1 MRRTMLVLLYLGFTV
16 SALQAQQLT
25 ILDRSLKDVE
35 AFAREDTN
43 DSQRQYILA
52 LAHWKQHHWR
62 QTDSLL
68 RLAVQLDPRYADAY
82 LALYFLPFARRPSLG
97 DEEIDG
103 RVPDSWKPALTE
115 AEGFYQRAI
124 RTMPMVNLQILGVAF
139 EIDDPSVADMSNAEW
154 LAYQRSYAWYVDLG
168 LGRYRLAYDRM
179 QKLVEREFDGVH
191 HPEKIP
197 DYILWYRGLAA
208 AHSWQY
214 NAAMGDFRMLL
225 DRAIKRQQRDEIV
238 HVPLRDNEYRF
249 VLASLQELTRH
260 RDSAIAL
267 YQEALVHDLGL
278 VMAHIH
284 LANLYEENG
293 QAADALTERRRAA
306 EAGSDDPTVLFDLAA
321 SLFNDGQVT
330 QAEDPLLK
338 AVKIDPRYA
347 PTYYLLGRSAEEL
360 GLTDEARDQYTKY
373 LALAPLRAADLRT
386 DAQQRL
392 QKLTR

>member
-1 MRRTMLVLLYLGFTV
+1 MRKITLVLCLCV
-16 SALQAQQLT
+16 AASALRAQELT

-43 DSQRQYILA
+43 DAERQYILA

-115 AEGFYQRAI
+115 AEAFYQRAI
-124 RTMPMVNLQILGVAF
+124 RTTPMVNLQIMGVAF
-139 EIDDPSVADMSNAEW
+139 EIDDPRIADMSNAEW
-154 LAYQRSYAWYVDLG
+154 LAYQRYYAWYVDLG

-179 QKLVEREFDGVH
+179 QKLAEREFDGVH
-191 HPEKIP
+191 HPDKIP

-208 AHSWQY
+208 AHSLQY
-214 NAAMGDFRMLL
+214 SAAMADFRMLL
-225 DRAIKRQQRDEIV
+225 DRAAKRQQRDQIV

-249 VLASLQELTRH
+249 VLASLQELTGH

-278 VMAHIH
+278 VMAHIR
-284 LANLYEENG
+284 LANIYEETG
-293 QAADALTERRRAA
+293 QAADALMERRRAA
-306 EAGSDDPTVLFDLAA
+306 EAGGDDPTVLFDLAA
-321 SLFNDGQVT
+321 SLFNSGQVA

-338 AVKIDPRYA
+338 AVKIDPRFA
-347 PTYYLLGRSAEEL
+347 PPYYLLGRTSEEL
-360 GLTDEARDQYTKY
+360 GLADEARHHYTTF
-373 LALAPLRAADLRT
+373 LVLAPLRSADLRN

-392 QKLTR
+392 EKLPK